1 MTKEDRKRFQE
12 AMEVIRGICHEESWS
27 QCPECP
33 LWGQCPYTVDEDS
46 RIPPAEWRIHSE
58 ENFPFEYIIRNDEV
72 YIASCNKELKSVV
85 IPSEINGYPVTT
97 IGSCAFQSCTRLTS
111 VTIPNSVTSIDK
123 SAFYGCVKLVEIIIP
138 DSVTSIGDLAFM
150 ACHELKSLTIP
161 KSVKHIGRRALGY
174 CNTFY
179 KIEDFVL
186 CGEKD
191 SAVEMYSLNN
201 EIMFEEIT

>member
-12 AMEVIRGICHEESWS
+12 AMKTIRGICYRESNCS
-27 QCPECP
+27 ECP
-33 LWGQCPYTVDEDS
+33 LWEQCSYTADKDS
-46 RIPPAEWRIHSE
+46 HITPAKWKIHID
-58 ENFPFEYIIRNDEV
+58 ENFPLEYVIHNGEV
-72 YIASCNKELKSVV
+72 SIVDCDKELESVV
-85 IPSEINGYPVTT
+85 IPSEIRGYPVTT

-111 VTIPNSVTSIDK
+111 VILPNSVTRIDT
-123 SAFYGCVKLVEIIIP
+123 SAFYGCVKLVETFIP

-161 KSVKHIGRRALGY
+161 KSVEHIGRRALGY

-191 SAVEMYSLNN
+191 SAVERFSITN
-201 EIMFEEIT
+201 EIMFEFI

>member
-1 MTKEDRKRFQE
+1 M
-12 AMEVIRGICHEESWS
+12 
-27 QCPECP
+27 
-33 LWGQCPYTVDEDS
+33 DENS